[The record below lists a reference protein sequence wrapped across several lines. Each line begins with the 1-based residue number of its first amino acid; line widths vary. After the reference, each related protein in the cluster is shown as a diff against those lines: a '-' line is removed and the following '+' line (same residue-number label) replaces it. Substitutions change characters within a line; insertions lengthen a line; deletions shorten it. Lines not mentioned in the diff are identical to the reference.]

1 MRKSCVLIT
10 GGAGYIGSHANA
22 ALNQAGFDTIVYDN
36 LSYGHRDLAQ
46 WGVFVQGDIL
56 DAASL
61 DQVFEQHRIDAV
73 MHFAA
78 YTYVGESVSDPSKY
92 YANNVAGTL
101 SLLNAMRRH
110 GADKIIFSS
119 TCAVY
124 GLPQGDPS
132 ALLTE
137 EHPKLPVNPYGRTKL
152 TIEHALEDFGQAYG
166 LRSVILRYF
175 NAAGADPQ
183 TRVGERHIPETHLI
197 PLVLCAASDPA
208 RTLKVFGDDYDT
220 PDGSCVRDY
229 IQVSDL
235 ADAHVLALKHLLDAG
250 PSKAFNL
257 GNGRGCSVFEVLDC
271 AERVSKRPIRRVV
284 QKRRPGDSPYL
295 VGSAERIRSELGWR
309 PRFAD
314 LDQIIATAWAWY
326 GKDGFCKGASL

>member
-1 MRKSCVLIT
+1 MHKSCVLIT

-22 ALNQAGFDTIVYDN
+22 ALARAGFDTVVYDN

-46 WGVFVQGDIL
+46 WGAFVQGDIL

-61 DQVFEQHRIDAV
+61 DRIFEQRRIDAV

-78 YTYVGESVSDPSKY
+78 YTYVGESVADPAKY
-92 YANNVAGTL
+92 YDNNVAGAL
-101 SLLNAMRRH
+101 CLLDAMRRH
-110 GADKIIFSS
+110 GVENIIFSS

-124 GLPQGDPS
+124 GLPQGDPG

-137 EHPKLPVNPYGRTKL
+137 EHPKQPINPYGRTKL
-152 TIEHALEDFGQAYG
+152 IIEQAMEDFGRAYG

-183 TRVGERHIPETHLI
+183 ARVGERHIPETHLI

-229 IQVSDL
+229 IHVADL
-235 ADAHVLALKHLLDAG
+235 ADAHVLALKHLLDGGA
-250 PSKAFNL
+250 SEAFNL
-257 GNGRGCSVFEVLDC
+257 GNGLGYSVFDVLDC
-271 AERVSKRPIRRVV
+271 AEGVSKRPINKTI
-284 QKRRPGDSPYL
+284 QERRPGDSPYL
-295 VGSAERIRSELGWR
+295 VGSAQRIRSKLGWR

-314 LDQIIATAWAWY
+314 LDKIIATAWAWHS
-326 GKDGFCKGASL
+326 KDGFCKGASF